1 MDAKF
6 CSQCGAE
13 LREGA
18 LFYSSC
24 GASLTKEEHKPKKN
38 KGIFDY
44 YKDAIKRYAD
54 FTGRASLRDYWMFVV
69 SNFIVSFIV
78 GVILFALAILLVLII
93 NDYIPATLLVIIGYL
108 AYIIFL
114 IVPSAAISVRRLHD
128 QNKSGAWY
136 FIIFI
141 PYVGAIILL
150 VLMCLQ
156 GTVGTNR
163 YGEVSES

>member
-1 MDAKF
+1 
-6 CSQCGAE
+6 
-13 LREGA
+13 
-18 LFYSSC
+18 
-24 GASLTKEEHKPKKN
+24 
-38 KGIFDY
+38 
-44 YKDAIKRYAD
+44 
-54 FTGRASLRDYWMFVV
+54 MFVV

-78 GVILFALAILLVLII
+78 GVILIALAILLVLII